1 MKTRATQFATD
12 SYGLDVLDGPDDEF
26 EIVTASA
33 PALPADVHIV
43 YRSEQGASARVVTI
57 RKIWRAEGVL
67 FLQGICH
74 LRNTVRTFRGDRIEA
89 LVCLATGEA
98 PDNPAAWLE
107 DHALM
112 RGEIGPDHT
121 AAALKAARYELL
133 ILAFLARSDFKFDP
147 DELEVAIDYVMMSTL
162 SPIDREVAGRYISRL
177 STTAVD
183 IEACVH
189 RVTRRDGQW
198 QTLQRAMRRLVDAD
212 GEVTAEEQI
221 AVERIM
227 AARQAAEDAQAV
239 AMEGEVT
246 PEELELILRDIDM
259 ATAPK
264 AGGWSAIAQWL
275 KLKP

>member
-1 MKTRATQFATD
+1 
-12 SYGLDVLDGPDDEF
+12 
-26 EIVTASA
+26 
-33 PALPADVHIV
+33 
-43 YRSEQGASARVVTI
+43 
-57 RKIWRAEGVL
+57 
-67 FLQGICH
+67 
-74 LRNTVRTFRGDRIEA
+74 
-89 LVCLATGEA
+89 
-98 PDNPAAWLE
+98 
-107 DHALM
+107 M
-112 RGEIGPDHT
+112 RGEIWPDHT